1 MITEG
6 WLRSRLTHSAG
17 RRAIVPS
24 IPCGLRRSARPFV
37 IEFVDHEDAVA
48 VAEVHELF
56 AVGVVGAAD
65 VVETEVFEYSDA
77 FLDRCRVGCGSE
89 GTERVVVG
97 DAFEEQ
103 FLPLRRKP
111 KSGEYSMLRM
121 PNVSDMRSATFPSG
135 GEEGEA

>member
-1 MITEG
+1 MFHPFLAASG
-6 WLRSRLTHSAG
+6 VL
-17 RRAIVPS
+17 
-24 IPCGLRRSARPFV
+24 ARPFV

-103 FLPLRRKP
+103 FFAVETEAEVGGVFDAADAECLGYAVGHF
-111 KSGEYSMLRM
+111 S
-121 PNVSDMRSATFPSG
+121 VG
-135 GEEGEA
+135 GEEGEAECVEVRRVAVPQTR